1 MKREETSQK
10 VEKSEGMDMLKL
22 DSQLCFPLYAAARQI
37 TNIYSPVLKPYGLT
51 YTQYLVFLVLWEKDG
66 QPVGELC
73 RRLHLDTG
81 TLTPVLKKMAAAGW
95 IKRERSTVDERI
107 VIISLT
113 EQGRNFKKEAEIIPE
128 KVGACLAMTS
138 TDAKMLY
145 DLLYKLLA
153 GMKEIEERS

>member
-1 MKREETSQK
+1 
-10 VEKSEGMDMLKL
+10 
-22 DSQLCFPLYAAARQI
+22 
-37 TNIYSPVLKPYGLT
+37 
-51 YTQYLVFLVLWEKDG
+51 
-66 QPVGELC
+66 
-73 RRLHLDTG
+73 
-81 TLTPVLKKMAAAGW
+81 MAAAGW

-128 KVGACLAMTS
+128 KVGACLSMTS